1 MKVRGDG
8 CDTGVNEMDATTIQL
23 ISMIVH
29 LAEFIETGE
38 PADMAAAQGILKSP
52 GVANALKPGPLI
64 PVARSGKS
72 VAEMLNMEP

>member
-29 LAEFIETGE
+29 LAEFIDTGD
-38 PADMAAAQGILKSP
+38 PFDIAAARGILESP
-52 GVANALKPGPLI
+52 DVADALKPGPLV
-64 PVARSGKS
+64 PMARSGKS
-72 VAEMLNMEP
+72 VAEMLNMKT